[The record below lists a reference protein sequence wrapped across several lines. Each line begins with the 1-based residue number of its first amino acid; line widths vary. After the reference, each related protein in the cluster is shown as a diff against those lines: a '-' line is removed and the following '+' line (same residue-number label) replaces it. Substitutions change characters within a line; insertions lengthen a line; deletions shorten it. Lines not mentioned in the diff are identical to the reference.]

1 MIFLRS
7 FFFFKQKF
15 GGYKQSGYGR
25 ELGED
30 GLEPYLETKT
40 ILVKLPTK
48 N

>member
-1 MIFLRS
+1 MSIKSQNCF
-7 FFFFKQKF
+7 QF
-15 GGYKQSGYGR
+15 GGFKQSGNGR